1 MILIAFI
8 IGMVFGAVC
17 MAAFLTGHYN
27 NQRIGKLR
35 VDRSTGDNY
44 LFLELEVPIEL
55 ALSQKEALLEVD
67 LSDITRE

>member
-1 MILIAFI
+1 MALIAFI
-8 IGMVFGAVC
+8 IGMIMGAVF
-17 MAAFLTGHYN
+17 MAAFLTGHYHN
-27 NQRIGKLR
+27 ERIGKLR